1 MRFCTSHS
9 DRKLC
14 SRKSQNCFA
23 PRRPEA
29 RSRRGRRIGE
39 RGRRALIVD
48 TVSAVALSPMH
59 PMRRSVLILR
69 VLLGVAGTAA
79 VMAQDGSPP
88 EARYEKK
95 SRATR
100 DGIGKYYFG
109 REIAQVMGH
118 QGASWL
124 ERPEREEEERTD
136 LLLNALAL
144 KPGDVVADVG
154 AGSGYFSWRM
164 AQKVGEG
171 GKVFAVEI
179 QQEFLDLLM
188 TNMRKRQV
196 GEIVKPVLGT
206 VQDPKLPEA
215 AVDLILLVD
224 VYHEFDYPFEMTS
237 AMVRALKPGGRL
249 VLVEYRG
256 EDPAVPIKP
265 LHKMTVAQVKK
276 EMSVQPVTFE
286 KTIDVLPRQHII
298 IFRRK

>member
-1 MRFCTSHS
+1 M
-9 DRKLC
+9 LC
-14 SRKSQNCFA
+14 
-23 PRRPEA
+23 
-29 RSRRGRRIGE
+29 
-39 RGRRALIVD
+39 
-48 TVSAVALSPMH
+48 
-59 PMRRSVLILR
+59 
-69 VLLGVAGTAA
+69 LGVGGLSAA
-79 VMAQDGSPP
+79 EDARPA
-88 EARYEKK
+88 EAKYETGRK
-95 SRATR
+95 TR

-136 LLLNALAL
+136 LLVEALTL

-164 AQKVGEG
+164 AQKVGPKG
-171 GKVFAVEI
+171 IVYGVEI

-188 TNMRKRQV
+188 VNMRKRRV

-206 VQDPKLPEA
+206 VQDPKLPEGG
-215 AVDLILLVD
+215 VDMIMLVD
-224 VYHEFDYPFEMTS
+224 VYHELDFPYEMAQ
-237 AMVRALKPGGRL
+237 AMAKALKPGGRL

-276 EMSVQPVTFE
+276 ELAVQTLKFD
-286 KTIDVLPRQHII
+286 KTIDILPRQHIL
-298 IFRRK
+298 IFRKE